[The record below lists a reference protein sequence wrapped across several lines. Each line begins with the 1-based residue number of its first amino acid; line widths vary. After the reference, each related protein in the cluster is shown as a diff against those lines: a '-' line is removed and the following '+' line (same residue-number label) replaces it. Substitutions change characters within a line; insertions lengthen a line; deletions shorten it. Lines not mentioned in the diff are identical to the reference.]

1 MNINIAE
8 KSVLDRTLCR
18 KNKNRQFIREKDLG
32 DVLREILLRANDF
45 VPSDSGSILLDDP
58 LLKWRDEVDGKLY
71 FVACFGAGS
80 EVLVGTSIPDNVG
93 IVGTTYCNGDPYLSE
108 DVKKDGKFYS
118 KIDEQ
123 TKFESR
129 SILALPVKIEGAV
142 IGVIEL
148 INRKEKINFDEKD
161 LAILEIFAKYTSTL
175 IANALDA
182 RRFED
187 LSKQDNLTG
196 LYNDRYFYERLA
208 FEVEKAVDDG
218 GELSLLFFDL
228 DHFKK
233 VNDTHGH
240 LTGSR
245 VLKEVAVIME
255 ETLLETDAVP
265 ARYGGDEYVIIFPSL
280 SLAETEK
287 YAERIRKTIAEN
299 TFIKEGRNGEAPL
312 NIKGL
317 ITCSIGVSS
326 LQNGIE
332 KETALRS
339 IEEALI
345 SKSDAAMYKAKELGK
360 NRVCL
365 AEK

>member
-1 MNINIAE
+1 
-8 KSVLDRTLCR
+8 
-18 KNKNRQFIREKDLG
+18 
-32 DVLREILLRANDF
+32 
-45 VPSDSGSILLDDP
+45 
-58 LLKWRDEVDGKLY
+58 
-71 FVACFGAGS
+71 VACFGTGS

-93 IVGTTYCNGDPYLSE
+93 IVGTTYCDGEPYLSE

-118 KIDEQ
+118 KIDKK

-129 SILALPVKIEGAV
+129 SILALPVKIEGSV

-161 LAILEIFAKYTSTL
+161 LAILEIFAKYTSML

-182 RRFED
+182 RRFEE

-208 FEVEKAVDDG
+208 FEVEKAVDKG
-218 GELSLLFFDL
+218 GELSLVFFDL
-228 DHFKK
+228 DHFKE

-240 LTGSR
+240 LAGSR
-245 VLKEVAVIME
+245 VLKEVAIIME
-255 ETLLETDAVP
+255 ELLLETNAIP
-265 ARYGGDEYVIIFPSL
+265 ARYGGDEYVIIFPSF
-280 SLAETEK
+280 SLTEAGK
-287 YAERIRKTIAEN
+287 YAEMIRASIAGN
-299 TFIKEGRNGEAPL
+299 TFIKEGRDGEAPL

-317 ITCSIGVSS
+317 VTCSIGVSS
-326 LQNGIE
+326 LRDSIKKG
-332 KETALRS
+332 TDLRA

-345 SKSDAAMYKAKELGK
+345 SESDTAMYKAKELGK

-365 AEK
+365 AER